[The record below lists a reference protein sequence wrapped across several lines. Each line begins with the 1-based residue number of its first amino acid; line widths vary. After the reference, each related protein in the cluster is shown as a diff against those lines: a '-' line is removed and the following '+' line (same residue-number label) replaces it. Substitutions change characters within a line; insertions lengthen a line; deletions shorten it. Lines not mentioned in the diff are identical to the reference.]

1 MAYRGGYSAGGLT
14 ARPGMGGA
22 GGGGASGEVQL
33 NMGNDFD
40 IDDEVDKL
48 HGKVS
53 ALRQMTGAIHEEA
66 TVRGKMIDQLEDTM
80 NRARSALKDA
90 RRRMDKAFTQSSSGH
105 LLVLTCFC
113 LFVCLGF
120 YALYKMGKFVKFFTG

>member
-1 MAYRGGYSAGGLT
+1 MAYRGGYSADGLS

-22 GGGGASGEVQL
+22 AGGPGSGEVQL

-53 ALRQMTGAIHEEA
+53 MLKQMTGAIHEEA
-66 TVRGKMIDQLEDTM
+66 TVRGRLIDQLEETM
-80 NRARSALKDA
+80 NQARSALKDA
-90 RRRMDKAFTQSSSGH
+90 KRKMDKAFKQSSSSH
-105 LLVLTCFC
+105 LLVLTFFC
-113 LFVCLGF
+113 LFVFLGF
-120 YALYKMGKFVKFFTG
+120 YVLYKMGKFIKFFTG